1 MIYYLDASALVKAY
15 CYEKGT
21 EAIIRIL
28 KSGSSLYS
36 SVVIY
41 PEVLLALRRKMENKE
56 IDQIGFSKQTKQF
69 KSHFQKLVNCVQVN
83 EYILDILD
91 NRIIQHSMR
100 ALDAIHLASALWIRE
115 NIDRNFMFICSD
127 ERLLNFA
134 RAEKLALINPEEVK
148 I

>member
-41 PEVLLALRRKMENKE
+41 PEVLFALRRKMENKE

-100 ALDAIHLASALWIRE
+100 ALEINLNDARE
-115 NIDRNFMFICSD
+115 LGTLN
-127 ERLLNFA
+127 ELLMEAGFDLS
-134 RAEKLALINPEEVK
+134 ENP
-148 I
+148 IGGIL